1 MTSYPD
7 IAFTPSVRAAQL
19 ANRSPLARM
28 EPGPDG
34 WGDAIA
40 LGSDEV
46 AFIEAR
52 DGFFQ
57 ATVSETGWPYVQFRG
72 GPPGFVR
79 AVGPSTIGYADLRG
93 NRQYISV
100 GNLAGDDR
108 VALFFLD
115 HVTPGRLKLYGR
127 ARTVTDLD
135 DPQVAE
141 LAAYADRG
149 TVERAVLIDAVA
161 TDWNCRQHI
170 TRRFTADEVRAAVAP
185 LQARIAELEQQLASK
200 GSGG

>member
-1 MTSYPD
+1 MSSYPA
-7 IAFTPSVRAAQL
+7 IAFTPSVRAAQR
-19 ANRSPLARM
+19 ANHSPLARF

-34 WGDAIA
+34 WGDTVA
-40 LGSDEV
+40 LGPDEV
-46 AFIEAR
+46 AFIEER

-57 ATVSETGWPYVQFRG
+57 ATVSQTGWPYVQFRG

-93 NRQYISV
+93 NRQYLSV

-115 HVTPGRLKLYGR
+115 HATPGRLKLYGR
-127 ARTVTDLD
+127 ARVVTDLD
-135 DPQVAE
+135 DPHVAA
-141 LAAYADRG
+141 LAAFADRG
-149 TVERAVLIDAVA
+149 TVERAVLVDVVA

-185 LQARIAELEQQLASK
+185 LQARIAELESRLAQA
-200 GSGG
+200 